1 MRPDTETEEEKTV
14 RESIQ
19 VWYGINAGPAHC
31 HASSAA
37 LLASIVMLLLLLN
50 YWNLLIYLIIVY
62 VDGIMKKVQR
72 DRQELNKLNIYISYE
87 VLNVL
92 LI

>member
-1 MRPDTETEEEKTV
+1 MRQHPSFTNALVHDFYIFANLCLKLYHQVRPDTETEEEKTV

-37 LLASIVMLLLLLN
+37 MLASVVMLLLLLN
-50 YWNLLIYLIIVY
+50 Y
-62 VDGIMKKVQR
+62 
-72 DRQELNKLNIYISYE
+72 
-87 VLNVL
+87 
-92 LI
+92 

>member
-1 MRPDTETEEEKTV
+1 MKLYHQVRPDTETEEEKTV

-37 LLASIVMLLLLLN
+37 MLASVVMLLLLLN
-50 YWNLLIYLIIVY
+50 Y
-62 VDGIMKKVQR
+62 
-72 DRQELNKLNIYISYE
+72 
-87 VLNVL
+87 
-92 LI
+92 

>member
-1 MRPDTETEEEKTV
+1 MIVKFLANLRLKFSHQVRPDTETEEEKTV

-37 LLASIVMLLLLLN
+37 MLASVVMLLLLLN
-50 YWNLLIYLIIVY
+50 Y
-62 VDGIMKKVQR
+62 
-72 DRQELNKLNIYISYE
+72 
-87 VLNVL
+87 
-92 LI
+92 